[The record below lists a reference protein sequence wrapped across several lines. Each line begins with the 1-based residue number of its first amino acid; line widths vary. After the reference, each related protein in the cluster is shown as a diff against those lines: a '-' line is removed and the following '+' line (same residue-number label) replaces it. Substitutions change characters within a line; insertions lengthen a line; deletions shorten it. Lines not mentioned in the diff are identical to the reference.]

1 MFPLVSFVFRFA
13 IRLLVSRTPRAVLET
28 PFACKTLS
36 FNVYKC
42 CLHFVFTVAM
52 FTSGQYQAA
61 VNIWKNICLVRY
73 DDLLGRH
80 PFTAS
85 LLDYMGEAY
94 GKLGYLRKAVD
105 FKEKSLTMRRFLL
118 GNLVCIVLLIY
129 KKFFFWYGGGGRM
142 LKNFFN

>member
-1 MFPLVSFVFRFA
+1 
-13 IRLLVSRTPRAVLET
+13 
-28 PFACKTLS
+28 
-36 FNVYKC
+36 
-42 CLHFVFTVAM
+42 M

-73 DDLLGRH
+73 DDLLGTH

-94 GKLGYLRKAVD
+94 GKLGYLREAVV

-118 GNLVCIVLLIY
+118 GNWFVLY
-129 KKFFFWYGGGGRM
+129 C
-142 LKNFFN
+142 